1 MNRDELYRI
10 WKAEKNEKALQKIP
24 PSFYEDVAHV
34 LNDCESTA
42 VAAGQDLTQKALF
55 EKELKILRRFSIEI
69 AEARMKKILDAA
81 LARQQIPAEV
91 LSKEEGEFA
100 KQIALHVG
108 GHARFIDEL
117 ARGRDATVEMATP
130 VKPAKARPEVVRF
143 LSDFPAII
151 GVDLKTYGPFKAED
165 VATLPAEN
173 ASALINQGV
182 VKHIH
187 FSEGIAAE

>member
-24 PSFYEDVAHV
+24 PSFYDDVAR
-34 LNDCESTA
+34 LISDCESSA

-55 EKELKILRRFSIEI
+55 EKELKILRRLSAEI
-69 AEARMKKILDAA
+69 AETRMKKILDVA
-81 LARQQIPAEV
+81 LTRQQIPTEV

-108 GHARFIDEL
+108 GHTRFIDEL
-117 ARGRDATVEMATP
+117 AKGRGPATEMAATVKRAE
-130 VKPAKARPEVVRF
+130 ARREVVRF

-165 VATLPAEN
+165 IGTLPAEN

-187 FSEGIAAE
+187 FSEGIPAE

>member
-10 WKAEKNEKALQKIP
+10 WKAEKNEKTLQKIA
-24 PSFYEDVAHV
+24 PSFYDDVAR
-34 LNDCESTA
+34 LLDDCESSA

-55 EKELKILRRFSIEI
+55 EKELKILRRFSIEV

-81 LARQQIPAEV
+81 LTCQQISTEV

-108 GHARFIDEL
+108 GHSRFIDEL
-117 ARGRDATVEMATP
+117 AKGRGAAVEIVTP
-130 VKPAKARPEVVRF
+130 IKPAEERREVVRF

-165 VATLPAEN
+165 IATLPAEN
-173 ASALINQGV
+173 AFALVNQGV
-182 VKHIH
+182 VKHVH